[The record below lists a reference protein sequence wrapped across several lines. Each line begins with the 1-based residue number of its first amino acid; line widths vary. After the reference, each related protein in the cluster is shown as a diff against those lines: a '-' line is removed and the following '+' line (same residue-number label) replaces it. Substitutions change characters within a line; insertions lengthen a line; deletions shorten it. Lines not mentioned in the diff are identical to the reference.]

1 MIGLA
6 ETNWLFQ
13 RNHKSKKDGIWNNT
27 DYQLLGF
34 ENGVEQEEKEVE
46 DTRLFMTEKID
57 KVCEINHENIIR
69 RVCFIKSIMR
79 LHCISPEKSGCSE
92 LHIRMVLDLE

>member
-6 ETNWLFQ
+6 EKNWLFQ

-34 ENGVEQEEKEVE
+34 ANGVEQEEKEEE
-46 DTRLFMTEKID
+46 DTWLFMREK
-57 KVCEINHENIIR
+57 NR
-69 RVCFIKSIMR
+69 
-79 LHCISPEKSGCSE
+79 
-92 LHIRMVLDLE
+92 

>member
-13 RNHKSKKDGIWNNT
+13 RNYKSKKDIWNNT

-34 ENGVEQEEKEVE
+34 ANGVEQEEKEAE
-46 DTRLFMTEKID
+46 DTRLFMTYKID

-69 RVCFIKSIMR
+69 RVWFIKSIMR
-79 LHCISPEKSGCSE
+79 LHCISPEKIGCSE
-92 LHIRMVLDLE
+92 LQIRRVLDLE